1 MKGLATLRHL
11 ALPLHAAPLLLV
23 TIFAVLL
30 RLAVYGALLGLPALL
45 IIGSW
50 FFKYAFLLLDHAA
63 HGRPGAPV
71 LSVEDANPL
80 GEMRPLLYGAG
91 AGVFYMATGAL
102 DGIVGPELVSG
113 LRLLGLLALPAIVAT
128 HSITG
133 SFTEAI
139 NPATIIRV
147 IQRLGA
153 AYLVVLCVALACGWA
168 GRAIVLDGGHLAL
181 LLRIALLMLLWL
193 AMFAVLGGLIHDRR
207 LELGFE
213 PEQSTERRARQQ
225 ERDRERERDRF
236 IDQVFAEYRAG
247 SRGNPW
253 TSIQA
258 RAMASRNP
266 VSEYAW
272 ILDRVAGWPRQS
284 LADRVA
290 LELLPL
296 LLAERRNG
304 EALRVVRSRL
314 QANPDFR
321 PRSSES
327 LLRLVELARD
337 GGERSLARA
346 LLQDFD
352 RHYST
357 DPQAM
362 RARRLATDLSQ

>member
-91 AGVFYMATGAL
+91 AGVFYMATGTL

-213 PEQSTERRARQQ
+213 PGQSTERRARQQ

-272 ILDRVAGWPRQS
+272 ILDRVSGWPRQS
-284 LADRVA
+284 LADQVA

-304 EALRVVRSRL
+304 EALRIVRSRL
-314 QANPDFR
+314 QSNPHFR

-337 GGERSLARA
+337 GGERTLARS
-346 LLQDFD
+346 LLRDFD
-352 RHYST
+352 GHYPT

-362 RARRLATDLSQ
+362 RARRLAADLSR